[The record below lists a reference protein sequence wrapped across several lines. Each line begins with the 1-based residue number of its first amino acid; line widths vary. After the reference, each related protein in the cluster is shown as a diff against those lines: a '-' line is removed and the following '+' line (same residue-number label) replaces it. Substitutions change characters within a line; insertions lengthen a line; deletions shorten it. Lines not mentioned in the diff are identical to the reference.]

1 MAQDTSSLRVSLNAE
16 GPQSKMVLA
25 GSEQVL
31 GWWDPSKSAELTWTG
46 KVWETVKPIELT
58 SSRSRLDFK
67 FVQLEPSCS
76 GCPVPRWEAGPF
88 RALEV
93 PAESAVE
100 LLLEGTFDGA
110 VNTQLLSPHSKAYFH
125 GKQQPASCGTGQ
137 SKLDWTLRHDDL
149 SKELSSL
156 QAKAAE
162 ADKQWQ
168 ESERQAIAAEKALCT
183 ELAETK
189 RLLELRRGEL
199 ARVQRGSTGELFA
212 ESEWQAAYAE
222 LPNVSLPP
230 AAGPDDPQASV
241 GSAGSSCA
249 EGVGKLPSRRWQVQ
263 RPPTSTSFVSACSN
277 MSVDMASMTPSKK
290 ELEFHR
296 SPRLQPRSIALD
308 SRKLSRSSF
317 DKPSDAS
324 LKLGVLNSG
333 ARLCSPIQSASHL
346 PESLSEVSETRSVTA
361 SSCPSEG
368 PAAVV
373 SQEFA
378 ARLRGYESPALSV
391 GSTTASTHRR
401 YAGLG
406 LAEKVSS
413 REMTNVGIFQA
424 HSFRPL
430 GIAAFN
436 LERFR

>member
-1 MAQDTSSLRVSLNAE
+1 MAQDTSSLQVSLNAE

-110 VNTQLLSPHSKAYFH
+110 VSTKLLSPHSKAYFH

-137 SKLDWTLRHDDL
+137 AKLDWTLRHADL

-162 ADKQWQ
+162 AEKQWQ

-222 LPNVSLPP
+222 LPNVSLLP
-230 AAGPDDPQASV
+230 AAGPDDLQASV
-241 GSAGSSCA
+241 GSVGSSCA
-249 EGVGKLPSRRWQVQ
+249 EGVGKLPSRRWQV
-263 RPPTSTSFVSACSN
+263 
-277 MSVDMASMTPSKK
+277 DMASMTPSKK
-290 ELEFHR
+290 GLEFHR

-317 DKPSDAS
+317 DKPSDVS

-361 SSCPSEG
+361 SSCPSDG

-373 SQEFA
+373 SQELA